1 MYCDACGAEVPDGAK
16 FCPACGKRLVKN
28 KSDTDYRGNRLNL
41 EDRYGSGITKIRVPD
56 EKKSPGVAAA
66 LGFFL
71 GWIGLGPLGYGYLGQ
86 WNWFWIT
93 FVVEIIAYPLSLG
106 LAYIVLPII
115 FAIHQHQMA
124 KDINSMIDELS
135 TSKEIGMENES
146 VD

>member
-1 MYCDACGAEVPDGAK
+1 MYCDNCGAEIPDGARY
-16 FCPACGKRLVKN
+16 CPNCGKKLVQ
-28 KSDTDYRGNRLNL
+28 DQPGDDCRGKGVDL
-41 EDRYGSGITKIRVPD
+41 ESRYGSGITKIRIPD

-71 GWIGLGPLGYGYLGQ
+71 GWVGLGPLGYGYLGQ

-93 FVVEIIAYPLSLG
+93 FVVEIVAYPLSIG

-124 KDINSMIDELS
+124 KDINRIIDELS
-135 TSKEIGMENES
+135 VKKEIVEKGEGN
-146 VD
+146 

>member
-16 FCPACGKRLVKN
+16 FCPACGKRLIIN
-28 KSDTDYRGNRLNL
+28 KMDTEYPGDRVHLGDKYGN
-41 EDRYGSGITKIRVPD
+41 GITKIRIPD
-56 EKKSPGVAAA
+56 EKKSPGVAGA

-93 FVVEIIAYPLSLG
+93 FVVEIIAYPLTLG
-106 LAYIVLPII
+106 LAYIVLPIV

-124 KDINSMIDELS
+124 KDINSMIDDLPTKREVRV
-135 TSKEIGMENES
+135 GNEN